1 MSTGGAGA
9 AQKPPAGHSRGE
21 VCEEGCSNE
30 EVCGGG
36 GLLSQIPDSPSYATQ
51 IPRSVA
57 WHCMRLV
64 TSYRRLTCAFSPA
77 LARSLA
83 FPPPLPSCRCPP
95 FSTSNCPPL
104 RTERNQA
111 AACSSTDPPP
121 LQLFLLL
128 TPASPLPHRFPTAS
142 SSVSSPKNT
151 PLNRVAP
158 TKFRLSI
165 CFQICPR
172 FLPSRFDQISLLCK
186 AANSCCFGATLIS
199 GGPPIPWNRQFGN
212 VSSRYG
218 TT

>member
-1 MSTGGAGA
+1 LWGGRIAVADPGFPIVCDA
-9 AQKPPAGHSRGE
+9 DTAQRCMALHASGDVVQAPYLCFLSR
-21 VCEEGCSNE
+21 S
-30 EVCGGG
+30 
-36 GLLSQIPDSPSYATQ
+36 
-51 IPRSVA
+51 
-57 WHCMRLV
+57 
-64 TSYRRLTCAFSPA
+64 
-77 LARSLA
+77 RSLA
-83 FPPPLPSCRCPP
+83 RFPPSPSRLQVSPL
-95 FSTSNCPPL
+95 FNLQLPPL
-104 RTERNQA
+104 RTKRNQA